1 MRMTP
6 VNHSPTQKADG
17 QPPAA
22 PVNAQAVNAQA
33 VQRLVIQRLAKRAAE
48 AVRPPLPR

>member
-6 VNHSPTQKADG
+6 VNHSPAQKADG

-22 PVNAQAVNAQA
+22 AVNAQA

-48 AVRPPLPR
+48 AGRPSLPR